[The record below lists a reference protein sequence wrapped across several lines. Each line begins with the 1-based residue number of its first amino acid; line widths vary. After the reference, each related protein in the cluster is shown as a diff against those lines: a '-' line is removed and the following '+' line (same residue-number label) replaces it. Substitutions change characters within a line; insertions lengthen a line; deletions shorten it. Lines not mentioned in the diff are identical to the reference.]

1 MHASMSEK
9 LASYGQWT
17 YRGAWALEIAAATIG
32 LATGLALGLQAF
44 SASQTATAMD
54 LTLASA
60 PFFMVAIAELTKI
73 PIATL
78 LFSASWLWKPVILAF
93 LLVLAAITF
102 ETVFMGLERA
112 ATLRQLQYEEL
123 ANRIDQL
130 RAEASELAAADE
142 LARKTDR
149 VADAKSVMD
158 ETVAQADREL
168 AAIQAEIEDVKTELL
183 ATTALT
189 PAAAAVRDQ
198 INEKEQARAALL
210 AQRDREA
217 KEAGDG
223 FERQRDSFDK
233 RIAMARSAGDTDSA
247 RRLEAEVAKLANPR
261 PRIIAKFDQTIEPLD
276 GDLNRLRAEFDRLRA
291 SGPAMTAA
299 QRNKLTD
306 QKDGLERLYA
316 STASDWQARK
326 DDARERWAH
335 AQEAEANEARTAAAN
350 QLRQDAI
357 ATQIVADEK
366 QRIPIARTDQV
377 RRIAGRWYG
386 VKPEEVSESQA
397 GSVSVIWFGSLAL
410 IAALAGP
417 ITAMVAL
424 GLQRIAARAEH
435 RVEGRLSRLIRTLLL
450 KWRWRRTRTITVPVE
465 VPVDREVEKRVEVP
479 VERVV
484 KEILYVPLLTDDP
497 DALRKALDADLPSD
511 VAELV
516 KISARNRV
524 AARNGVADTVSAEN
538 GASATDGV
546 TATDGVSATDGV
558 WAKNGRRRRASST

>member
-1 MHASMSEK
+1 
-9 LASYGQWT
+9 
-17 YRGAWALEIAAATIG
+17 
-32 LATGLALGLQAF
+32 
-44 SASQTATAMD
+44 
-54 LTLASA
+54 
-60 PFFMVAIAELTKI
+60 
-73 PIATL
+73 
-78 LFSASWLWKPVILAF
+78 
-93 LLVLAAITF
+93 
-102 ETVFMGLERA
+102 
-112 ATLRQLQYEEL
+112 
-123 ANRIDQL
+123 
-130 RAEASELAAADE
+130 
-142 LARKTDR
+142 
-149 VADAKSVMD
+149 
-158 ETVAQADREL
+158 
-168 AAIQAEIEDVKTELL
+168 
-183 ATTALT
+183 
-189 PAAAAVRDQ
+189 
-198 INEKEQARAALL
+198 
-210 AQRDREA
+210 
-217 KEAGDG
+217 
-223 FERQRDSFDK
+223 
-233 RIAMARSAGDTDSA
+233 MARSAGDTDSA

-357 ATQIVADEK
+357 AKQIVADEK

-538 GASATDGV
+538 GVSATDGV
-546 TATDGVSATDGV
+546 AATDGVSATDGV